1 MKKNDCKWEEYKLT
15 HWITHALEFTGS
27 SPKKRSCKYLK
38 DPQIANW
45 IVAFCVWFSATPTP
59 KSQSAEEEEQ
69 EANNPKSFNG
79 VAHSSVPEFSE
90 SQSP

>member
-45 IVAFCVWFSATPTP
+45 IVAFCV
-59 KSQSAEEEEQ
+59 
-69 EANNPKSFNG
+69 
-79 VAHSSVPEFSE
+79 
-90 SQSP
+90 